1 MALNPPSLFALPI
14 SFPIGVL
21 AGDAPGVAQQS
32 HLPLGMNNPRVQQL
46 QDLRMYIGGRWVDS
60 AGAKR
65 FEARSPAT
73 GQVIGTLPEGTRE
86 DAQRAIDAAQKGK
99 ALLAGMSTWERS
111 KLCDRVA
118 DVLERR
124 KEELARLLSL
134 EQGKPYHTEAR
145 GEVGSTI
152 EGWRDAAEHVKWL
165 ETSVIPVQDHHKR
178 VVTIRQPR
186 GVYAVITPWNF
197 PLNIPTEYL
206 APGLATGNAIV
217 WVPAPTTS
225 AVAVKLVECL
235 EEAEVPPGAVNLVIG
250 PGPVVGDEIVAHPG
264 TDAVGFTGSSAT
276 GEHIATRAAGK
287 PLLLE
292 LGGNGPTLILDDA
305 DLERAAEATAF
316 GAFFNAGQVCSAA
329 ERILVHRRVYQ
340 EIADRLADRAKQIRL
355 GDPFDARTQMGPL
368 NNQPVAQKTDRH
380 IADALTRGARVK
392 VGGAR
397 AVGLATDLYYQPT
410 VLTGLTRDSLINR
423 EETFGPVAPLAPFDS
438 DEEAL
443 EWANDNTLGL
453 VSAVFTQNLS
463 RAYYFAERLRTGIV
477 NVNDSTNYWELHIPF
492 GGVAGKRS
500 GIGRLGGKHTLMEMT
515 DLRTICFDVRR

>member
-1 MALNPPSLFALPI
+1 MSNQGL
-14 SFPIGVL
+14 
-21 AGDAPGVAQQS
+21 
-32 HLPLGMNNPRVQQL
+32 QQL
-46 QDLRMYIGGRWVDS
+46 QDLRMYIGGRWVES
-60 AGAKR
+60 TGAKR

-73 GQVIGTLPEGTRE
+73 GRTIGTLPEGTRE

-99 ALLAGMSTWERS
+99 AILAKMSTWDRS
-111 KLCDRVA
+111 KICARVA
-118 DVLERR
+118 DVLEGR
-124 KEELARLLSL
+124 KEELARLLTL

-145 GEVGSTI
+145 AEVESTI

-165 ETSVIPVQDHHKR
+165 ETSVIPVQDRHKR
-178 VVTIRQPR
+178 VITIRQPR
-186 GVYAVITPWNF
+186 GVYAVVTPWNF

-206 APGLATGNAIV
+206 APGLAAGNAIV

-235 EEAEVPPGAVNLVIG
+235 EEAEVPAGAVNLVIG

-276 GEHIATRAAGK
+276 GEHIARRAAGK

-305 DLERAAEATAF
+305 DLERAAQATAF

-340 EIADRLADRAKQIRL
+340 EIADRLVERAKQIHL
-355 GDPFDARTQMGPL
+355 GDPFDAGTQMGPL
-368 NNQPVAQKTDRH
+368 NNQPVALKTDRH
-380 IADALTRGARVK
+380 IADALTRGARVRT
-392 VGGAR
+392 GGAR

-410 VLTGLTRDSLINR
+410 VLTEVTRDSLINR

-453 VSAVFTQNLS
+453 VSAVFTRSLS
-463 RAYYFAERLRTGIV
+463 RAHFFAERLRTGIV

-515 DLRTICFDVRR
+515 DLRTVCFDVRS

>member
-1 MALNPPSLFALPI
+1 
-14 SFPIGVL
+14 
-21 AGDAPGVAQQS
+21 
-32 HLPLGMNNPRVQQL
+32 
-46 QDLRMYIGGRWVDS
+46 MYVGGRWIEG
-60 AGAKR
+60 AGANR

-73 GQVIGTLPEGTRE
+73 GQIIGTLPEGIRE
-86 DAQRAIDAAQKGK
+86 DAQLAIAAAHSGRTQ
-99 ALLAGMSTWERS
+99 LARLSTWDRS
-111 KLCDRVA
+111 SLCARVA
-118 DVLERR
+118 DVIERR
-124 KEELARLLSL
+124 KDELARVLSL

-145 GEVGSTI
+145 AEVESTI
-152 EGWRDAAEHVKWL
+152 EGWRNAADHVKWL
-165 ETSVIPVQDHHKR
+165 ETSVIPVRDPHKR
-178 VVTIRQPR
+178 VITIRQPR

-197 PLNIPTEYL
+197 PLSIPTEYL

-235 EEAEVPPGAVNLVIG
+235 EEAEVPPGAINLVTG
-250 PGPVVGDEIVAHPG
+250 PGPVVGDEIVANPG
-264 TDAVGFTGSSAT
+264 TDAVAFTGSSAT
-276 GEHIATRAAGK
+276 GEQIARRAAGK

-305 DLERAAEATAF
+305 DLERAAAATAF

-340 EIADRLADRAKQIRL
+340 EITDRLVDRAKEIRL

-380 IADALTRGARVK
+380 IADALTRGARVQ
-392 VGGAR
+392 VGGGR
-397 AVGLATDLYYQPT
+397 AVGMATDLYYQPT
-410 VLTGLTRDSLINR
+410 VLTDVTKDSLINR

-463 RAYYFAERLRTGIV
+463 RAHFFAERLRTGIV

-500 GIGRLGGKHTLMEMT
+500 GIGRLGGKYTLMEMT
-515 DLRTICFDVRR
+515 DLRTICFDVRRSKNPLPWGDMR